1 MTSVNNVAPRGLHAP
16 PVTKEVL
23 QQTASLLGVQVPEKW
38 EEDFTVMLGTVRE
51 AMEKVLEMEDFVIQP
66 DLKRFP
72 RTNVSRPAP
81 EENPFNAWA
90 TQALVE
96 NINEEERS
104 LGLLAGKKI
113 ILKDNICLA
122 GVPCEFG
129 TKVFENWVPQTDATV
144 VTRTLEAG
152 GTIIGKAT
160 CENFCSYGVSN
171 TAATGPV
178 GNVYD
183 KTRSA
188 GGSTS
193 GCGVLI
199 ALGEADLGI
208 GGDQG
213 GSIRIPASHLGIVGL
228 KPAFGLVPYTGII
241 SSETAVDHTG
251 PMSRD
256 VMSNAL
262 FLQVLAGVDGLD
274 DRQLAGT
281 PFPDQVPN
289 YTALL
294 SAARSART
302 LLSVGEK
309 KPADSAPG
317 ATRPLRIGVL
327 KEGENFQVM
336 DPRVA
341 ACVRAAVEKLKGLGA
356 EVTEV
361 SVPGHA
367 NVSLLGRVQRVASN
381 SLLGRHSGTRQ
392 MHLTDLNE
400 RLLPW
405 TQEKFEK
412 LWFIAAHYMVSG
424 MYAEQNY
431 PQLHG
436 KVHNLIRKLKLDY
449 DAVLKDVD
457 ILVMPTLPWVAKKMM
472 PQDAPPLA
480 HLKDYDGLTSNTLA
494 YNLTGH
500 PALSIPCGMLPPP
513 EGPEDLRLPVGMQLV
528 GKYHDELTLYKA
540 ALAWSDAFNWKEL

>member
-1 MTSVNNVAPRGLHAP
+1 MSSANNETSRGLHAP

-23 QQTASLLGVQVPEKW
+23 QQTASLLGVQVPDRW
-38 EEDFTVMLGTVRE
+38 EEDFTIMLGTTRE
-51 AMEKVLEMEDFVIQP
+51 AMEKILDMEDFVIQP

-72 RTNVSRPAP
+72 RKDVSRPGL
-81 EENPFNAWA
+81 EENSFNAWA
-90 TQALVE
+90 TKAIVE
-96 NINEEERS
+96 NANEDERS
-104 LGLLAGKKI
+104 HGLLAGKKVV
-113 ILKDNICLA
+113 LKDNICLA

-129 TKVFENWVPQTDATV
+129 TKVFEDWIPRTDATV

-188 GGSTS
+188 GGSSS
-193 GCGVLI
+193 GCGVLV
-199 ALGEADLGI
+199 ALGEADMGI

-228 KPAFGLVPYTGII
+228 KPTFGLVPYTGII

-262 FLQVLAGVDGLD
+262 LLQVLAGVDGLD

-281 PFPDQVPN
+281 PLPDQVPN

-294 SAARSART
+294 SSAKSARA
-302 LLSVGEK
+302 LLSVGERK
-309 KPADSAPG
+309 SADSAPG

-327 KEGENFQVM
+327 KEGENFGVM

-341 ACVRAAVEKLKGLGA
+341 ACVRAAVEKFKELGA
-356 EVTEV
+356 EVV
-361 SVPGHA
+361 DLSVPGHT
-367 NVSLLGRVQRVASN
+367 NVPVFGRVQRIASN

-405 TQEKFEK
+405 TQGKFEK

-449 DAVLKDVD
+449 DAVLEGVD
-457 ILVMPTLPWVAKKMM
+457 LMVMPTLPWVAKKLM
-472 PQDAPPLA
+472 PPDASPLA
-480 HLKDYDGLTSNTLA
+480 QLKDYDGLTSNTMA
-494 YNLTGH
+494 FNLTGH
-500 PALSIPCGMLPPP
+500 PALSVPCGMLTPP
-513 EGPEDLRLPVGMQLV
+513 EGPEDLRLPVGMQLI